1 MPIKDNIF
9 WVKCPRCGRRF
20 YCDRELRNSD
30 IKLWCPFCR
39 NKFLEKESPEIFDR
53 K

>member
-9 WVKCPRCGRRF
+9 WIKCPQCGRKF
-20 YCDRELRNSD
+20 YCDRELRNRE
-30 IKLWCPFCR
+30 IRLWCPFCQNR
-39 NKFLEKESPEIFDR
+39 FLEKESPEIFDR